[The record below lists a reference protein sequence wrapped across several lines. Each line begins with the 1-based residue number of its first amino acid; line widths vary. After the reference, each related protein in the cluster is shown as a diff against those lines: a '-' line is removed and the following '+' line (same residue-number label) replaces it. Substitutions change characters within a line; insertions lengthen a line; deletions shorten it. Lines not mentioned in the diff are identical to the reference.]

1 LQPGVFHDAGSEEFK
16 RFTTAAARRG
26 ETALVV
32 SMIGEDIREDAP
44 RNPLARYDDNILLPD
59 VSGSIVGRRLPVGVN
74 PHLATGVRGADRD
87 LGLRLRN
94 RPPDA
99 PWWASELRP
108 IHLQGISGTE
118 VRSPSGVLEPIL
130 VNDLGEILAGVWV
143 PEGTDWRWYVVPA
156 GTDWRQ
162 IVEWLTEHAIPEFLP
177 DALRR
182 VRAADLVDDEL
193 LTSREI
199 DARDAMTRFEAAAA
213 NERARL
219 EGERETARAD
229 ADPIRFGLLYGT
241 SSGLNAPV
249 MGVLRRAGFVVEDL
263 DEHFGVGVSADLLA
277 SRDGRHW
284 LVELKAAAGNPS
296 EGLVEDLDRHL
307 RTWFELGRNEQLSG
321 GVLVVNHQHNRP
333 PLDRQPAPYSRA
345 SFVSSLRHP
354 IIPTLALFAWWRD
367 GNDLNLVEAMTGPPR
382 VVAVDLRQRHYPSV
396 PTGQAGH
403 MSPLARSEVG
413 SGKDSRRRFSPF
425 RRHHDP

>member
-1 LQPGVFHDAGSEEFK
+1 MTAWDSRSSVLETTGHTRVSMNIREAAGRHPLEMHVGGHPPAYWAEAEENGRTGRVPLGAVSAARDGRRWGPSPLAMESFPWTHLGVEPRFVGSETTGCVAALQPGVFHDAGSEEFK

-32 SMIGEDIREDAP
+32 SMIGEDVREDAP

-99 PWWASELRP
+99 PWWASDLRP
-108 IHLQGISGTE
+108 IHLEGISGTE
-118 VRSPSGVLEPIL
+118 VRCPSGVLEPIL

-199 DARDAMTRFEAAAA
+199 DARDAMTRFEAATA

-219 EGERETARAD
+219 EGERETARAQQRAGLVRAGSVVRRSTRDVD
-229 ADPIRFGLLYGT
+229 AESDLHPQGSLRVVVVADSSHDDEGRHQTFAIRDRWGPGDYERHQV
-241 SSGLNAPV
+241 SNRASP
-249 MGVLRRAGFVVEDL
+249 LRRRE
-263 DEHFGVGVSADLLA
+263 
-277 SRDGRHW
+277 
-284 LVELKAAAGNPS
+284 PY
-296 EGLVEDLDRHL
+296 
-307 RTWFELGRNEQLSG
+307 
-321 GVLVVNHQHNRP
+321 
-333 PLDRQPAPYSRA
+333 PLPRS
-345 SFVSSLRHP
+345 
-354 IIPTLALFAWWRD
+354 
-367 GNDLNLVEAMTGPPR
+367 TG
-382 VVAVDLRQRHYPSV
+382 
-396 PTGQAGH
+396 
-403 MSPLARSEVG
+403 
-413 SGKDSRRRFSPF
+413 KK
-425 RRHHDP
+425 